1 MAVIVA
7 NLYQQAAMCTTDK
20 HRAPRW
26 LNTFALVYMPKILH
40 MEDKVK
46 AVLSQKVRTKNIID
60 VVSRLSKVNFLLFI
74 SLLDQV

>member
-7 NLYQQAAMCTTDK
+7 NLYQQAAMCTTEK

-26 LNTFALVYMPKILH
+26 LNAFALTYMPKILH

-46 AVLSQKVRTKNIID
+46 AVLSQKVSAK
-60 VVSRLSKVNFLLFI
+60 VYVYGFVSCQCKVN
-74 SLLDQV
+74 